1 MSFFPTEAMTKPETG
16 PAERAR
22 RRAFHGTI
30 FGTCTGDDEIQ
41 MIQFQVFEIM
51 IVTGEVGLHVVLLED
66 RQDVLDNLRLVAMG
80 QSGRIGWV
88 MAEDQFPFR
97 LGSRERAVKPLKLCV
112 GILSGNITELRI
124 VLVLL
129 NTAKVNRGSSSA
141 ETLPKHMFPA
151 GEVWDAT
158 KRFRTSSRRLG
169 GMIKL
174 VVGQSLLSAND
185 LVDPVTIQLRFLQC
199 LQTALAPSSGSAGQ
213 QCNALSIRKRCFS
226 SYGPR
231 FSSPAPRVR
240 SPFSPLGNGFWA
252 S

>member
-199 LQTALAPSSGSAGQ
+199 LQDRFGSFFRICRAAVQ
-213 QCNALSIRKRCFS
+213 
-226 SYGPR
+226 R
-231 FSSPAPRVR
+231 FVDQKEVFLELRSKVFVASPT
-240 SPFSPLGNGFWA
+240 S
-252 S
+252 